1 MRSFT
6 ISEPELWEDSF
17 EGICLN
23 CGNRQH
29 GVEPDA
35 ENYSC
40 ESCGSKSVYGLE
52 QAVICGFVG
61 ITE

>member
-1 MRSFT
+1 MKAFS
-6 ISEPELWEDSF
+6 ISESELWGDSF
-17 EGICLN
+17 EGICIN

-40 ESCGSKSVYGLE
+40 EACESRSVYGLE
-52 QAVICGFVG
+52 QAVICGHVRV
-61 ITE
+61 TE